1 MPDIG
6 GMSEPTAPARADA
19 SLQDD
24 TLVVRVGGDWEIT
37 RAHPLWSEA
46 LGKNHPAAVRI
57 ENAGLGAWDS
67 SLALFLRAAQAWSET
82 HSAEFAMEGM
92 PAGVNRLMGIL
103 AQKRPAPAL
112 PHAGLPDLVAA
123 VGQFTLHLW
132 AETKDLANLVGEC
145 AYSVARF
152 VRGRAQFRWS
162 DCFLEMQHCGVM
174 ALPIVGLISFL
185 VGVTL
190 AYTGAIVVRQYG
202 GDIWIADMIGLAM
215 TREMGPIMA
224 AVVLAGRTG
233 AAYAAYIGNMKA
245 NEEIDALATLGVSPV
260 DFLIMPRIAALAV
273 MMPLLALYSDV
284 MGILGGMLVAYLPP
298 LNIAPSLFFAEM
310 QTIVDLSDIN
320 TGLIKAAT
328 FGVLIAV
335 AGCWRG
341 LQADR
346 SAAGVGLA
354 ATSAVVT
361 SVLLIVVGNAVYAVV
376 FDILKW

>member
-1 MPDIG
+1 
-6 GMSEPTAPARADA
+6 MSEPTAPARAEA
-19 SLQDD
+19 AMVQD
-24 TLVVRVGGDWEIT
+24 TLVVRLGGDWEIT
-37 RAHPLWSEA
+37 HPHPLWSET
-46 LGKNHPAAVRI
+46 LGRNRPAAVRI
-57 ENAGLGAWDS
+57 ENAGLGTWDS
-67 SLALFLRAAQAWSET
+67 SLALYLRAAQSWSEA
-82 HSAEFAMEGM
+82 HSAEFHMVDL
-92 PAGVNRLMGIL
+92 PAGVNRLMSIL

-112 PHAGLPDLVAA
+112 PHAGLPGLVAA
-123 VGQFTLHLW
+123 LGQFTLHLW
-132 AETKDLANLVGEC
+132 TETKDLANLVGEC
-145 AYSVARF
+145 AYSVGRF
-152 VRGRAQFRWS
+152 FRGRAQFRWS
-162 DCFLEMQHCGVM
+162 DCFIEMQHCGVM

-202 GDIWIADMIGLAM
+202 GDIWLADMVGLAM

-245 NEEIDALATLGVSPV
+245 NEEVDALATLGVSPV
-260 DFLIMPRIAALAV
+260 DFLIMPRIAALCL

-284 MGILGGMLVAYLPP
+284 MGILGGMLIAYLPP

-376 FDILKW
+376 FDILNW